1 LVLQVFLAD
10 LDLQVLQGLLGK
22 MVSQDSLGPVACLAL
37 KVLLV
42 RSVVK
47 VQKVRNY
54 VTGIWLLTG
63 NAFLVSEDTS
73 CINEVK
79 HSHTLSELTSDL
91 ALRVFCD
98 V

>member
-1 LVLQVFLAD
+1 MVLQVFLAD

-47 VQKVRNY
+47 VQKVKQEK
-54 VTGIWLLTG
+54 GEK
-63 NAFLVSEDTS
+63 EDFQA
-73 CINEVK
+73 E
-79 HSHTLSELTSDL
+79 E
-91 ALRVFCD
+91 
-98 V
+98 

>member
-1 LVLQVFLAD
+1 MLQVFLAD

-42 RSVVK
+42 RLVVK

-54 VTGIWLLTG
+54 VTGIWLLTE